1 MAIRAASAV
10 QRGYGHEGD
19 SMNVRFSSIALLA
32 LISTMTVAQTQSPMR
47 PGSWEVTMKM
57 SMPGMNMEMPP
68 MKQTQC
74 VTADMLKD
82 PQSALP
88 KGPNA
93 GDCKVSNYKFTA
105 NTATYTMTCTTP
117 MAMTA
122 VGEMKYNGTDA
133 YTGTITIDSGGQ
145 KMSMSYDAKRLGDCA
160 K

>member
-1 MAIRAASAV
+1 
-10 QRGYGHEGD
+10 
-19 SMNVRFSSIALLA
+19 MNARFRSIVLLTLA
-32 LISTMTVAQTQSPMR
+32 LSWTALAQDQSPMR
-47 PGSWEVTMKM
+47 PGNWEVTMKM
-57 SMPGMNMEMPP
+57 SLPGMNMEMPP

-93 GDCKVSNYKFTA
+93 GDCKVSNYKLTA
-105 NTATYTMTCTTP
+105 STATYTMTCTKP
-117 MAMTA
+117 MPMTA
-122 VGEMKYNGTDA
+122 VGEMKYSGTDA

-145 KMSMSYDAKRLGDCA
+145 KMSMSYDAKRLGDCP